1 MSPHNQFYLQ
11 GLQLWLY
18 QRLTWMKLYKLLL
31 DPVAINN
38 SSERTSIFVVKKESF
53 LENKLISSN
62 YEKTTI
68 NFGLRGKMCGHEY

>member
-1 MSPHNQFYLQ
+1 
-11 GLQLWLY
+11 
-18 QRLTWMKLYKLLL
+18 MKLYKLLL